1 MPMVSK
7 AKYKEIETRIEHIFS
22 TEMEVEDFTG
32 DTVPTSQDLPD
43 KNKGLIITN
52 CTILFVDIR
61 SSTKLS
67 DKTQAKNMAKIY
79 RAFARGMSMCINE
92 SGGRV
97 RQIAGDRVMGVFV
110 DDKDESSVK
119 KAMLAA
125 QAILTVVEHLFN
137 PICRTNINGKEIG
150 CGIGLDTGRIL
161 TTSIG
166 MKHRGEDSRDLVWTG
181 KTANVASKHTDL
193 AEANEIFVT
202 KRFYDKLPQSFKKTA
217 EDKTIWEKTYRLK
230 GDSVFEGYG
239 VSAFYLDELLEEPV
253 KESMSFTSSAKT
265 PEAGA
270 MDAGQIVTD
279 IVQGVE
285 GKLGHLLGNFEQ
297 VIHRELTVAGKE
309 KQLGNKTQELYE
321 REEVI
326 KRKELELQKKEQDIP
341 RVVERMRREM
351 NYELKTVALR
361 ERDNVKTLN
370 LSDFYKELK
379 ALQELGAEIG
389 KSVGTVH
396 EDIYSWFIVR
406 YLTQQSEYET
416 AFEELI
422 RQLTDD
428 TPISCLVDGVFA
440 INLLQKLDGV
450 RKTQYLHAAV
460 WFLHN
465 KNKSPEHHFKIKE
478 ILSAIGFQHLIK
490 SLPHTMIEKKD

>member
-32 DTVPTSQDLPD
+32 DTVPTSQELPD

-110 DDKDESSVK
+110 DDVDESSVE

-137 PICRTNINGKEIG
+137 PLCRTNINGKEIG

-202 KRFYDKLPQSFKKTA
+202 KRFYDKLPQSFKKTPD
-217 EDKTIWEKTYRLK
+217 DKMIWEKTYRLK

-253 KESMSFTSSAKT
+253 KESMSFTSSVTT
-265 PEAGA
+265 PEAGKTG
-270 MDAGQIVTD
+270 AGQIVTD

-285 GKLGHLLGNFEQ
+285 TKLEHLLGTFEQ
-297 VIHRELTVAGKE
+297 VVRRELTVAGKE
-309 KQLGNKTQELYE
+309 ELIVNKMSELYQ
-321 REEVI
+321 REEYI
-326 KRKELELQKKEQDIP
+326 KRKELELQKKEEDIR
-341 RVVERMRREM
+341 RVIERRRLETE
-351 NYELKTVALR
+351 YELKIVALR
-361 ERDNVKTLN
+361 KREDANALN
-370 LSDFYKELK
+370 LSDFYTEWGELR
-379 ALQELGAEIG
+379 ELGAKIG
-389 KSVGTVH
+389 KSAGTVH

-406 YLTQQSEYET
+406 YLTKQNEYET
-416 AFEELI
+416 AFQELI

-428 TPISCLVDGVFA
+428 TPITCLVDGNFA
-440 INLLQKLDGV
+440 INLLQKLDSV
-450 RKTQYLHAAV
+450 KKTEYLHAAV
-460 WFLHN
+460 LFLHN
-465 KNKSPEHHFKIKE
+465 KNKSPESHFKIKE
-478 ILSAIGFQHLIK
+478 ILSAIGFQNIIK

>member
-7 AKYKEIETRIEHIFS
+7 AKYKEIETRIEHIFT

-110 DDKDESSVK
+110 DDADESSVK

-137 PICRTNINGKEIG
+137 PLCRTNVNGKEIG

-193 AEANEIFVT
+193 AEANEVFVT
-202 KRFYDKLPQSFKKTA
+202 KRFYDKLPQSFKKTPN
-217 EDKTIWEKTYRLK
+217 DKTIWEKTYRLK

-253 KESMSFTSSAKT
+253 KESMSVTSSVKT
-265 PEAGA
+265 TEAGA
-270 MDAGQIVTD
+270 MNAGQIVTD

-285 GKLGHLLGNFEQ
+285 TKLGDLLGNFEQ
-297 VIHRELTVAGKE
+297 IIQRENNVWKKEQQLGRKMRELH
-309 KQLGNKTQELYE
+309 E
-321 REEVI
+321 REEDLE
-326 KRKELELQKKEQDIP
+326 RKEIGLISKEIELLTKEMVIPTIIERKEKEMKYKLKIENFRERKTTMELHHFWGEIANIHKLGAQIDKTPEQVYADIYVWFIVSYLKDKEEYEDAFSEIMRQFEIIESSGILVDSFWVTPVLKRLQKQQEYLEAAQNFIRLKNPSSENMSRI
-341 RVVERMRREM
+341 REI
-351 NYELKTVALR
+351 
-361 ERDNVKTLN
+361 
-370 LSDFYKELK
+370 LSDFGL
-379 ALQELGAEIG
+379 
-389 KSVGTVH
+389 
-396 EDIYSWFIVR
+396 EDKIR
-406 YLTQQSEYET
+406 Y
-416 AFEELI
+416 
-422 RQLTDD
+422 
-428 TPISCLVDGVFA
+428 
-440 INLLQKLDGV
+440 
-450 RKTQYLHAAV
+450 
-460 WFLHN
+460 
-465 KNKSPEHHFKIKE
+465 
-478 ILSAIGFQHLIK
+478 
-490 SLPHTMIEKKD
+490 

>member
-1 MPMVSK
+1 MPMISK

-119 KAMLAA
+119 KAMHTA
-125 QAILTVVEHLFN
+125 QSILTVVEHLFN

-166 MKHRGEDSRDLVWTG
+166 MKHQGEDSRDLVWTG

-202 KRFYDKLPQSFKKTA
+202 KRFYDKLPQSFKKTSN
-217 EDKTIWEKTYRLK
+217 DKSIWEKTYRLK

-253 KESMSFTSSAKT
+253 KESMSVTSSALS

-285 GKLGHLLGNFEQ
+285 TKLGDLLGNFEQ
-297 VIHRELTVAGKE
+297 VIRRENIISRKE
-309 KQLGNKTQELYE
+309 QQLGNKIRELYE
-321 REEVI
+321 REKDI
-326 KRKELELQKKEQDIP
+326 KRKEVELENQKQTQTRILEDNINKVTYDLSVSSLQERIDNLELD
-341 RVVERMRREM
+341 VF
-351 NYELKTVALR
+351 L
-361 ERDNVKTLN
+361 
-370 LSDFYKELK
+370 KELK
-379 ALQELGAEIG
+379 YVQDLGRKIG
-389 KSVGTVH
+389 KKQETVQYDLMVWKLVMYLHKKGESRFAFKILTRQLTETLPSYSVPLPENSVPIIKSLGGEREYLEAATYHV
-396 EDIYSWFIVR
+396 ENRNPDIG
-406 YLTQQSEYET
+406 
-416 AFEELI
+416 ELI
-422 RQLTDD
+422 RIRNVL
-428 TPISCLVDGVFA
+428 
-440 INLLQKLDGV
+440 
-450 RKTQYLHAAV
+450 
-460 WFLHN
+460 
-465 KNKSPEHHFKIKE
+465 KN
-478 ILSAIGFQHLIK
+478 IGFESLIGK
-490 SLPHTMIEKKD
+490 GSIFFSDYI

>member
-7 AKYKEIETRIEHIFS
+7 VKYKEIETRIEHIFS
-22 TEMEVEDFTG
+22 TEMQVEDFTG

-43 KNKGLIITN
+43 KNKGLILTN

-166 MKHRGEDSRDLVWTG
+166 MKHQGEDSRDLVWTG

-217 EDKTIWEKTYRLK
+217 EDKSIWEKTYRLK

-279 IVQGVE
+279 IVQGLE
-285 GKLGHLLGNFEQ
+285 TKLGDLLGNFEQ
-297 VIHRELTVAGKE
+297 IIQRENNVWEKEQQLGRKMRELH
-309 KQLGNKTQELYE
+309 E
-321 REEVI
+321 REEEI
-326 KRKELELQKKEQDIP
+326 KRKEVELKASKENIGRIIADSISKVMYDVSRTYLMERIDNLELD
-341 RVVERMRREM
+341 VF
-351 NYELKTVALR
+351 L
-361 ERDNVKTLN
+361 
-370 LSDFYKELK
+370 KELK
-379 ALQELGAEIG
+379 KVQDLGNELGKKKETVQYELGVWKLVTYLHEKGESKLAFRILTRQLTETLPSYAVPLPNNSVPII
-389 KSVGTVH
+389 KSVGGEREYLEAATYHV
-396 EDIYSWFIVR
+396 ENRNPDIG
-406 YLTQQSEYET
+406 
-416 AFEELI
+416 ALI
-422 RQLTDD
+422 RIRNVLKD
-428 TPISCLVDGVFA
+428 
-440 INLLQKLDGV
+440 
-450 RKTQYLHAAV
+450 
-460 WFLHN
+460 
-465 KNKSPEHHFKIKE
+465 
-478 ILSAIGFQHLIK
+478 IGFKNSIGK
-490 SLPHTMIEKKD
+490 GSIFFSDYI